1 MKIAAILVV
10 AGLAAAANAQTWDSG
25 AGLGWAIPDSPAP
38 AVSFNFNPT
47 VFGSTVTQ
55 FDIFMSP
62 AHTWR
67 SDLVIDLI
75 DPSLNITRLHN
86 REDGSGD
93 FISAFFSDSGV
104 ANPATGNL
112 DSNTTGILYLP
123 SVGTLGGLNATAGT
137 WTLRV
142 QDLAGADVG
151 TIDRVRLTTVPTPGA
166 LALLGLGGLL
176 AGRRNR
182 R

>member
-25 AGLGWAIPDSPAP
+25 SGLGWAIPDAPAP
-38 AVSFNFNPT
+38 ATSFTFNPA

-67 SDLVIDLI
+67 ADLVIELI
-75 DPSLNITRLHN
+75 DPSANVVTLSNFQGGN
-86 REDGSGD
+86 SD
-93 FISAFFSDSGV
+93 FISAFFSDAGVSGSSG
-104 ANPATGNL
+104 TL
-112 DSNTTGILYLP
+112 DSNSSGTLYLP
-123 SVGTLGGLNATAGT
+123 SSGTLSSLNATAGT

-142 QDLAGADVG
+142 QDFAGLDVG
-151 TIDRVRLTTVPTPGA
+151 AIDRIRLTTVPTPGA
-166 LALLGLGGLL
+166 LALLGLGGLI
-176 AGRRNR
+176 AGRRR

>member
-38 AVSFNFNPT
+38 AASFTFNPT

-55 FDIFMSP
+55 FDIFMNP

-67 SDLVIDLI
+67 SDLVIELI
-75 DPSLNITRLHN
+75 DPSANSIVLHN
-86 REDGSGD
+86 RTGGSSD
-93 FISAFFSDSGV
+93 FISAFFSDAGV
-104 ANPATGNL
+104 AATGFGTL
-112 DSNTTGILYLP
+112 DSNSSGILYLP
-123 SVGTLGGLNATAGT
+123 AAPALSFMNATAGT

-142 QDLAGADVG
+142 QDFAGADVG

-166 LALLGLGGLL
+166 LALLGLGGLV

>member
-38 AVSFNFNPT
+38 ATSFNFNPS
-47 VFGSTVTQ
+47 VFGSTVVQ
-55 FDIFMSP
+55 FDIFMNP

-67 SDLVIDLI
+67 NDIVIELI
-75 DPSLNITRLHN
+75 DPSANSIVLHS
-86 REDGSGD
+86 RSGTSTD
-93 FISAFFSDSGV
+93 FISAFFSDAGV
-104 ANPATGNL
+104 AQIAGNL
-112 DSNTTGILYLP
+112 DSNTSGALYLP
-123 SVGTLGGLNATAGT
+123 SIGTLSSLNATAGT
-137 WTLRV
+137 WTVRV
-142 QDLAGADVG
+142 QDFAGADTG
-151 TIDRVRLTTVPTPGA
+151 TIDRIRMTTVPAPSA
-166 LALLGLGGLL
+166 LALMGLGGLI

>member
-38 AVSFNFNPT
+38 ATSFTFNPT

-67 SDLVIDLI
+67 ADLVIELI
-75 DPSLNITRLHN
+75 DPSSNVTVLHN
-86 REDGSGD
+86 RTGGSFD
-93 FISAFFSDSGV
+93 FISAFFSDAGVSAASG
-104 ANPATGNL
+104 TL
-112 DSNTTGILYLP
+112 DSNTTGILYMPAGML
-123 SVGTLGGLNATAGT
+123 SSLNATAGT

-142 QDLAGADVG
+142 QDLAGADIG

-166 LALLGLGGLL
+166 LALLGLGGLV

>member
-25 AGLGWAIPDSPAP
+25 AGLGWAIPDAPAP
-38 AVSFNFNPT
+38 ATSFTFNPT

-62 AHTWR
+62 VHTWR
-67 SDLVIDLI
+67 GDLRIELI
-75 DPSLNITRLHN
+75 DPSANVVLLYN
-86 REDGSGD
+86 REDSSGD
-93 FISAFFSDSGV
+93 FISGFFSDVG
-104 ANPATGNL
+104 AALPTTGNL
-112 DSNTTGILYLP
+112 DSNASGSLYLP
-123 SVGTLGGLNATAGT
+123 SAGTLSSLNATAGT

-166 LALLGLGGLL
+166 LALLGLGGLV